1 MVKDTGGI
9 YLKLGKLINLAK
21 LIKIDSKKGKI
32 LIRDKSVLILPVGV
46 SPALNR
52 GLSKVVGKS
61 VATPLYHSGKE
72 IGNSVFDL
80 FIRIYGTDVIKSEDK
95 FKKAIENFLP
105 LGGFGRLEVIEID
118 FENGKFVIR
127 GWGFPEVI
135 SITSSEDHVC
145 HQLRGISARFMEKIT
160 DKPCEGKEVRCQAKG
175 DEYCEI
181 EIKSKG

>member
-1 MVKDTGGI
+1 MKP
-9 YLKLGKLINLAK
+9 GKLINLAK

-32 LIRDKSVLILPVGV
+32 LVRDKSVLILPVWV

-61 VATPLYHSGKE
+61 VAATLYHSGKE
-72 IGNSVFDL
+72 LGNSIFDL
-80 FIRIYGTDVIKSEDK
+80 FMRIYGADGLESEDK

-105 LGGFGRLEVIEID
+105 LGGFGRLEVVEID
-118 FENGKFVIR
+118 FENEKFLIR

-135 SITSSEDHVC
+135 SITSAEEPVC
-145 HQLRGISARFMEKIT
+145 HQLRGISTRFVEKII
-160 DKPCEGKEVRCQAKG
+160 DKPCVGKEVKCQAKG

-181 EIKSKG
+181 EINSES